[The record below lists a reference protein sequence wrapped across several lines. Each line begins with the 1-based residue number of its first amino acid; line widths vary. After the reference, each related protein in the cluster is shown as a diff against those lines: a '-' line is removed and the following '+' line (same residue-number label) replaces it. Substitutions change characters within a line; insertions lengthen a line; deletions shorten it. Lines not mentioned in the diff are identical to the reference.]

1 MPSVKKNQSRKKRRQ
16 YEYIQTDSH
25 SINKLPSTSLV
36 KKERQKLAS
45 RSDSDKVYNKVIK

>member
-25 SINKLPSTSLV
+25 SINKLPSTSLMYS
-36 KKERQKLAS
+36 KERVTKIGLKK
-45 RSDSDKVYNKVIK
+45 R